1 MGKRTKRRN
10 KNRVSKKRVSRKKY
24 TKRHRNTRRRIRKKK
39 MRGGIG
45 INEID
50 SRIKSILDG
59 EKISTIEDKLKGIDY
74 DYLFSIR
81 FSDNLKT
88 YLESRGVGSGYIIR
102 FKKGLIDT
110 FKYPYSFNTITF
122 YPDLY
127 YFDGIDINDKLE
139 VVRNDSGNELAVIR
153 VGSKI
158 KTATHGIIDEL
169 DNPVDLTNFT
179 ELFKAVYVAA
189 VVKKGPITLEIIE
202 PESPAEPEPEPDKGN
217 PF

>member
-1 MGKRTKRRN
+1 
-10 KNRVSKKRVSRKKY
+10 
-24 TKRHRNTRRRIRKKK
+24 

-88 YLESRGVGSGYIIR
+88 YLLSRGVGSGYIIR

-158 KTATHGIIDEL
+158 KTATQGIIGEL

>member
-1 MGKRTKRRN
+1 
-10 KNRVSKKRVSRKKY
+10 
-24 TKRHRNTRRRIRKKK
+24 

-59 EKISTIEDKLKGIDY
+59 EQISQIEDKLKGIDY
-74 DYLFSIR
+74 EDLFSIR
-81 FSDNLKT
+81 FSENLKT
-88 YLESRGVGSGYIIR
+88 MLNSRGVGSGYIIR

-122 YPDLY
+122 YPNLY

-158 KTATHGIIDEL
+158 KTATQGIIDGL
-169 DNPVDLTNFT
+169 DNPVDLTNLT
-179 ELFKAVYVAA
+179 ELFTAVVAA

-202 PESPAEPEPEPDKGN
+202 PESPIPPLPPPS